1 MEAVSTEQK
10 IKKAAVREF
19 ALYGFEGARVDRI
32 AQKAK
37 INKAMIY
44 YHYRGKENLYETV
57 LSDVLSTILLRV
69 TEKMSDDKSPNEQL
83 ELIINEYIDFI
94 QTVDQDFIKM
104 MLRELSSGGKYFKK
118 LMLPGVILPMM
129 KIVQEIIS
137 SGMKRGIFKEINPQ
151 YTFLLAI
158 GSIMFFNALRITLQ
172 DTDIGK
178 LLFPGDAFDKFKINL
193 LDILKTGILAH

>member
-1 MEAVSTEQK
+1 MEAVSTEEK

-44 YHYRGKENLYETV
+44 YHYKGKENLYEAV
-57 LSDVLSTILLRV
+57 LSDVLKTVFLRV
-69 TEKMSDDKSPNEQL
+69 TEKISDEKSPYEQM
-83 ELIINEYIDFI
+83 ELIINEYIEFI
-94 QTVDQDFIKM
+94 KTVDQDFVKM

-118 LMLPGVILPMM
+118 LMLPGVVLPMM
-129 KIVQEIIS
+129 KIVQEILS
-137 SGMKRGIFKEINPQ
+137 DGMKRSIFKEINPQ
-151 YTFLLAI
+151 YTFLQTI
-158 GSIMFFNALRITLQ
+158 GSILFFNALRITLQ

-178 LLFPGDAFDKFKINL
+178 LLFPEDAFDKFKINL
-193 LDILKTGILAH
+193 LGILKTGILVH